1 MHVAH
6 YESIDKTALEA
17 DTSATIIKKNYF
29 DIVTR
34 EDAARYWAI
43 RPLKRA
49 GVPKRA
55 CGHQNLFAEIRTTS
69 CFAVREHSRSLDAS
83 KG

>member
-1 MHVAH
+1 MAARKAGIPLPENAGRNTFISMHVAH

-17 DTSATIIKKNYF
+17 DNSATIIKKDYL

-43 RPLKRA
+43 RP
-49 GVPKRA
+49 
-55 CGHQNLFAEIRTTS
+55 
-69 CFAVREHSRSLDAS
+69 
-83 KG
+83 

>member
-17 DTSATIIKKNYF
+17 DNTATVIKRDYL

-34 EDAARYWAI
+34 EEAAKFWSISPDLR
-43 RPLKRA
+43 
-49 GVPKRA
+49 
-55 CGHQNLFAEIRTTS
+55 
-69 CFAVREHSRSLDAS
+69 
-83 KG
+83 